1 MTCFQTLCWHVALK
15 TLSETS
21 LYFSRYPRCCGGWV
35 SNLGP
40 PTACFWHYCCLTA
53 DMSLLLT
60 IDTQIKMLIRN
71 GWKLRKIKFP
81 RLRTAMLRIR
91 PGEEDVGQIQP
102 WALGT
107 VLGRGEV
114 PGLCRTWLSR
124 APACGSWGPA
134 LLQTLLGQGLTE
146 LGEGS
151 EWGPGP
157 PLAPGTVRVGSALKV
172 WTASY
177 LNTKRWVILTLVFAV
192 RQHDA
197 HKHHWHPLYK
207 NCWL

>member
-21 LYFSRYPRCCGGWV
+21 SYFIRYPRCCGGWV
-35 SNLGP
+35 SNFGP
-40 PTACFWHYCCLTA
+40 PTAYFWHYCCLTA

-60 IDTQIKMLIRN
+60 IDTQIKKLIRN
-71 GWKLRKIKFP
+71 GWKLRKINFP
-81 RLRTAMLRIR
+81 RLRAAVLRIR
-91 PGEEDVGQIQP
+91 PDEEDVGQIQP

-151 EWGPGP
+151 
-157 PLAPGTVRVGSALKV
+157 VGSWAHPGSRDSQGGQCPEGLNSQLPKHQEV
-172 WTASY
+172 SY
-177 LNTKRWVILTLVFAV
+177 INSCICCQAARCL
-192 RQHDA
+192 
-197 HKHHWHPLYK
+197 
-207 NCWL
+207 